1 MNNIFD
7 VTVIGAGA
15 IGTSVAYHLAEKGF
29 SVAIIDSGDIAHGS
43 SSHCDAV
50 ALICDKKPGIDTKMG
65 AASIAHY
72 KELSEKFSYD
82 FEFDQKGCLY
92 VCETE
97 AEYEAASSYV
107 AEQQRDGYD
116 MSMIDSKMLQDMEP
130 YLAEDMVGG
139 IWTPGDA
146 AMSPYKVCFAFIEEG
161 KKLGL
166 EVFTYCNIKEIK
178 LGSNNE
184 VEKIIFD
191 EGEIIT
197 KKIINCAGV
206 WAPIIGDMVGIDIPI
221 QPRKGMNLVSEK
233 TKKIVFHK
241 ILEFGYMMSKFD
253 DINFKRNVSALV
265 EEYNVAFNIEYTHA
279 ENILLGGYRGF
290 RGFDNRS
297 EIEAMKAIAERGL
310 RFFPCLKDVNCIRS
324 YAGVRPFVEDHLPI
338 VSEVNEIPGFYIA
351 AGHEGDGICLSP
363 ITGKLMA
370 QMAAGEETDFDISQ
384 LKFSRFK
391 DKAAQLDGREC

>member
-1 MNNIFD
+1 MSKVFD

-15 IGTSVAYHLAEKGF
+15 IGTSVAYHLAEKGYK
-29 SVAIIDSGDIAHGS
+29 VAIIDHGDIANGS

-65 AASIAHY
+65 AASIEHY
-72 KELSEKFSYD
+72 AELVERFDYD
-82 FEFDQKGCLY
+82 FEFDRKGCLY

-97 AEYEAASSYV
+97 TEFEAASNYV
-107 AEQQRDGYD
+107 AQQQRDGYE
-116 MSMIDSKMLQDMEP
+116 MSMVDSKTLCEMEP
-130 YLAEDMVGG
+130 YLAKDLLGG

-146 AMSPYKVCFAFIEEG
+146 AMSPYKVCFAFIEEA
-161 KKLGL
+161 KKYGL
-166 EVFTYCNIKEIK
+166 EVFTYCNIKAIK
-178 LGSNNE
+178 LGPKNE
-184 VEKIIFD
+184 VEKIITD
-191 EGEIIT
+191 QGEIVT
-197 KKIINCAGV
+197 KRIINCAGV
-206 WAPIIGDMVGIDIPI
+206 WAPVIGEMVGLNIPI

-233 TKKIVFHK
+233 TKKIVNHK

-253 DINFKRNVSALV
+253 DINFKRNVSPLV

-279 ENILLGGYRGF
+279 DNILLGGYRGF

-297 EIEAMKAIAERGL
+297 EIEAIKAIAERGL

-338 VSEVNEIPGFYIA
+338 VSDVDDIPGYYIA

-370 QMAAGEETDFDISQ
+370 QIVEGEETDFDISQ
-384 LKFSRFK
+384 LDFERFRALQK
-391 DKAAQLDGREC
+391 KIV